1 MIKYTYS
8 GYDGNLKQ
16 SDKQRDYVCCN
27 SQTVTADNLKFILPE
42 STSLT

>member
-1 MIKYTYS
+1 MITYTYC
-8 GYDGNLKQ
+8 GYDANLKQ

-27 SQTVTADNLKFILPE
+27 CQTVTADNLKFTLPE